1 MRGKSASSFAQL
13 LRNISSMPR
22 NKSHIPPVGSGACDS
37 HVDREETIIK
47 AK

>member
-13 LRNISSMPR
+13 LRKIKKHAAR
-22 NKSHIPPVGSGACDS
+22 EVTYTAVGSGACDS
-37 HVDREETIIK
+37 NVDREEMIIV